1 MNFFF
6 QVEFSDEEMDETT
19 PALQSSRQLSGSE
32 KNEKSLEETN
42 IDTTSNKN
50 TDIPSNIDSMSN
62 TNIDTTS
69 NTNIDLTSN
78 TNIDST
84 SNTNI
89 DSMSNKN
96 VDATL
101 SVNIDTTS
109 NTNIDET
116 SSNSNI
122 VEPSHKLFY
131 IDSAV
136 FSSSSNKMCYSNS
149 NLQLEEEKTTND
161 ESSAVLQLENI
172 KLESSSNLV
181 NDVETSPKEVS
192 RISVVRK
199 RLKVA
204 FEQFSVDN
212 YDLPPDPNF
221 RQRLKHSFL
230 LPPHG
235 PVGQFSTLVLIILT
249 LWITW

>member
-1 MNFFF
+1 
-6 QVEFSDEEMDETT
+6 MDETT
-19 PALQSSRQLSGSE
+19 PALQSSRQLSGSD
-32 KNEKSLEETN
+32 KNEKSHGEKN

-62 TNIDTTS
+62 ANIDSTS

-78 TNIDST
+78 TNIDTT
-84 SNTNI
+84 SNI
-89 DSMSNKN
+89 DITSNKY

-101 SVNIDTTS
+101 SVNIDTSS

-136 FSSSSNKMCYSNS
+136 FSSSSDKACYSNS

-161 ESSAVLQLENI
+161 ESSAVLQLEDEKNI

-204 FEQFSVDN
+204 FEQFTVDN

>member
-50 TDIPSNIDSMSN
+50 IDIPS
-62 TNIDTTS
+62 NIDTTS
-69 NTNIDLTSN
+69 NTNIDSTLN
-78 TNIDST
+78 TNIDTTSTIDTT
-84 SNTNI
+84 SN
-89 DSMSNKN
+89 KY

-101 SVNIDTTS
+101 SVNIDTSS

-136 FSSSSNKMCYSNS
+136 FSSSSDKVCYSNS

-161 ESSAVLQLENI
+161 EASAVLQLEDEKNI

-199 RLKVA
+199 RLRVA

>member
-1 MNFFF
+1 
-6 QVEFSDEEMDETT
+6 MDETT
-19 PALQSSRQLSGSE
+19 PALQSSRQLSGSD

-50 TDIPSNIDSMSN
+50 IDIPS
-62 TNIDTTS
+62 
-69 NTNIDLTSN
+69 
-78 TNIDST
+78 NIDST

-96 VDATL
+96 IDTTSNTNIDTTSTIDTTSNKNVDATL
-101 SVNIDTTS
+101 SVNIDTS
-109 NTNIDET
+109 SKTNIDET

-136 FSSSSNKMCYSNS
+136 FFSSSNKVCYSNS

-161 ESSAVLQLENI
+161 ESSAVLQLEDEKNI

-199 RLKVA
+199 RLRVA